1 MVAAAPALSQ
11 ERADVL
17 VPLARLSVS
26 GQINGKEGGVAQDIS
41 GMACIP
47 AAGSKTL
54 CVLINDENTS
64 AQFVWPER

>member
-11 ERADVL
+11 ERADRL

-41 GMACIP
+41 GMACIL